1 MIREGIL
8 QKQHLIWKLKE
19 VLKLTRR
26 KGQIFQKEDTA
37 CVRSTVPAQP
47 QHKVKAKCVLKFNR
61 ITAAQV
67 SITATMTT
75 TIRNTTTIFVYLPCA
90 RSMLSTWN
98 TRHLLNRLTWKA
110 MYSLSITLYFVTSL
124 PKNITKR
131 KVRVQTSVFNSNN
144 NKRLVCN
151 MLSSILSVSYDNKPI
166 QFNK

>member
-19 VLKLTRR
+19 VLKLIRR
-26 KGQIFQKEDTA
+26 EGQIFQKEDTA
-37 CVRSTVPAQP
+37 CVRSTVPAQS

-67 SITATMTT
+67 SITTTPT
-75 TIRNTTTIFVYLPCA
+75 TIINTTTIFVYLPCA
-90 RSMLSTWN
+90 RSMVSTWN
-98 TRHLLNRLTWKA
+98 TCHLLNRLTWKA
-110 MYSLSITLYFVTSL
+110 MYSLSITLYFITSL

-151 MLSSILSVSYDNKPI
+151 MLSRILKVSYDNKSI
-166 QFNK
+166 QFNE